1 MIIDLCSETLI
12 MRGIGRQEVVVM
24 MMIVMTRQEVLIEQR
39 WNYNGS

>member
-12 MRGIGRQEVVVM
+12 MRGIGRQEVVM
-24 MMIVMTRQEVLIEQR
+24 MMVVMTRQEVLIEQR